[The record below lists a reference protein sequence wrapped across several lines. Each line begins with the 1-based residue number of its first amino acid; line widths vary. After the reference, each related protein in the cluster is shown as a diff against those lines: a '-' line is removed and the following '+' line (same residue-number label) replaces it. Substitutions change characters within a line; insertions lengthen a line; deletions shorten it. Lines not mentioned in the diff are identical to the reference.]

1 MPNITR
7 DVPHLTI
14 DNLKQGADYKFR
26 FTPILRGATTTNEAN
41 SSQLS
46 LVLDVKMPSTR
57 RGRCSWNYSMY
68 FSSPFYLI

>member
-26 FTPILRGATTTNEAN
+26 FTPILRGATTTNDAN

-57 RGRCSWNYSMY
+57 KGRCSFNSSRSISNF
-68 FSSPFYLI
+68 FS